1 MDGHARSATWLRWT
15 AGLLGCLTLAAG
27 CGRSP
32 AREYHAERAKTAAEA
47 PKQAAK
53 STEPQTADAW
63 LDRLAAAYA
72 GAKSYADQ
80 GEILLTYPR
89 GDQEVSDRTSFAVQ
103 FERPGKLSA
112 AIYQATLAIDGETLQ
127 ARLDD
132 LEGQTLTL
140 PAPDPLTLE
149 WLYQDPVLA
158 RLLTEGLARSSPQL
172 DLLLGGGSLAETR
185 KSATSSSL
193 VDEQTIDGRPCVGV
207 KLSHGDGELVFWID
221 RESTEL
227 RRIDYPA
234 GNLPPGGRLVASFSG
249 ARLNPA
255 LDPQVFKL
263 APLGESKPV
272 VRFVPPPLPLPALL
286 GKEPPSFTV
295 TDLDGKE
302 VTKESLAGKPAVLEF
317 WFKDCPPSPER
328 MPRLEKV
335 YQAFKDND
343 RVRFLTITVD
353 SPEVPNEQL
362 TAKLGEWKVSVPTA
376 RDAQGAAAQAFNCQS
391 FPQMFVLGAD
401 GRVQA
406 LDTVLGGELLPE
418 LPALL
423 ERLVAGEDV
432 ASDLRTKF
440 DMHQKAFE
448 QALTDAAPSATNA
461 AQPVVA
467 EIAAASEPK
476 RMKLEPLWDNTEL
489 RFPGNIVPLTE
500 ADGSTR
506 LFVMEGAAGVAELDA
521 EGKIVGRHEL
531 RLPEGTLVT
540 YLRTAQDG
548 QGRRYFV
555 GSASG
560 QPQAHVF
567 DENWQAVLSFPP
579 LTGGSSGLGDA
590 RLADLDADRKL
601 ELIVGHWGD
610 KGVQSVS
617 LAGEPKWLNPSLR
630 NVPGIALAQQAAG
643 SPRVWALNDRG
654 TVVPLDGQGKADK
667 EIETPNRFFIAL
679 VASESPASVA
689 GLSIDQRGNLTAVG
703 LDEEGRETWNY
714 PLPQGTH
721 RKPIEP
727 IAMGPIGTDGTNAWL
742 LAAPDGSVHLVSTA
756 GEPIDQFALG
766 SELTGLAAAKL
777 NGQPALLIGTSH
789 GVRALRVSVG
799 EQGLA
804 GP

>member
-1 MDGHARSATWLRWT
+1 M
-15 AGLLGCLTLAAG
+15 AGLLGCLTLVSG

-32 AREYHAERAKTAAEA
+32 ARAYHAERAKVAAEE
-47 PKQAAK
+47 PKAAAK
-53 STEPQTADAW
+53 SNEPQTADAW

-89 GDQEVSDRTSFAVQ
+89 NGQEVSDRTSFAVQ
-103 FERPGKLSA
+103 FERPGKLAA

-140 PAPDPLTLE
+140 PVPDPLTLE

-185 KSATSSSL
+185 KSATSATL
-193 VDEQTIDGRPCVGV
+193 VDDQTIDGRPCVGV
-207 KLSHGDGELVFWID
+207 KLTHGDGELVFWID

-255 LDPQVFKL
+255 LDRQVFKL

-286 GKEPPSFTV
+286 GQEPRSFTV

-302 VTKESLAGKPAVLEF
+302 VTKESLAGKPAVIEF
-317 WFKDCPPSPER
+317 WFKDCPPCPER
-328 MPRLEKV
+328 MPRLQKV
-335 YQAFKDND
+335 YETFKDND
-343 RVRFLTITVD
+343 RVRFLTISVD

-362 TAKLGEWKVSVPTA
+362 AAKLGEWKVNVPTS
-376 RDAQGAAAQAFNCQS
+376 RDAQGAAAQAFDCQS

-418 LPALL
+418 LPTLL
-423 ERLVAGEDV
+423 ERLLAKEDL
-432 ASDLRTKF
+432 ASDLRKKF
-440 DMHQKAFE
+440 DTHQQAFE
-448 QALTDAAPSATNA
+448 QALADAAPSATNA

-476 RMKLEPLWDNTEL
+476 RIKLEPLWDNTEL

-531 RLPEGTLVT
+531 HLPEGTLVT
-540 YLRTAQDG
+540 YLRTATDG

-567 DENWQAVLSFPP
+567 DENWQAVLSYPQII
-579 LTGGSSGLGDA
+579 GGSSGLGDA
-590 RLADLDADRKL
+590 RLADLDADGAL
-601 ELIVGHWGD
+601 ELVVGHWGE
-610 KGVQSVS
+610 KGVQGVS
-617 LAGEPKWLNPSLR
+617 LSGEQKWLNPSLR
-630 NVPGIALAQQAAG
+630 NVPGLAFAQAAG
-643 SPRVWALNDRG
+643 APRVWALNDRG
-654 TVVPLDGQGKADK
+654 TIVPLDGQGKADQ
-667 EIETPNRFFIAL
+667 EIETPGRFFIAMA
-679 VASESPASVA
+679 ASESPAGAA
-689 GLSIDQRGNLTAVG
+689 GLSIDQRGNLTVVG
-703 LDEEGRETWNY
+703 LDAGGRETWNY
-714 PLPQGTH
+714 PLPSGTH

-727 IAMGPIGTDGTNAWL
+727 IAAGPIAADGTNAWL
-742 LAAPDGSVHLVSTA
+742 LAGPDGSVHLVSAA
-756 GEPIDQFALG
+756 GEPIDQFAVG
-766 SELTGLAAAKL
+766 GELTGLAAAKL
-777 NGQPALLIGTSH
+777 NGQPTVLIGTPQ
-789 GVRALRVSVG
+789 GVRAWRVSVG
-799 EQGLA
+799 EHGLA

>member
-1 MDGHARSATWLRWT
+1 MDGHARSAPWLRWM
-15 AGLLGCLTLAAG
+15 AGLLGCLTLASG

-32 AREYHAERAKTAAEA
+32 ARDYHAERAKSAAEE

-53 STEPQTADAW
+53 SAEPQTADA
-63 LDRLAAAYA
+63 
-72 GAKSYADQ
+72 
-80 GEILLTYPR
+80 
-89 GDQEVSDRTSFAVQ
+89 
-103 FERPGKLSA
+103 
-112 AIYQATLAIDGETLQ
+112 
-127 ARLDD
+127 
-132 LEGQTLTL
+132 
-140 PAPDPLTLE
+140 

-185 KSATSSSL
+185 KSATSATL
-193 VDEQTIDGRPCVGV
+193 VDDQTIDGRPCVGV
-207 KLSHGDGELVFWID
+207 KLTHGDGELVFWID

-255 LDPQVFKL
+255 LDQQVFKL
-263 APLGESKPV
+263 APLGDSKPV

-286 GKEPPSFTV
+286 GQQPPSFTV

-317 WFKDCPPSPER
+317 WFTDCPPSPER

-362 TAKLGEWKVSVPTA
+362 SAKLVEWKVSLPTA
-376 RDAQGAAAQAFNCQS
+376 RDAQGAAAQAFDCQS

-423 ERLVAGEDV
+423 ERLIAGEDV

-440 DMHQKAFE
+440 DTHQKAFE
-448 QALTDAAPSATNA
+448 QALADAAPSATNA

-476 RMKLEPLWDNTEL
+476 RVKLEPLWDNTEL
-489 RFPGNIVPLTE
+489 RFPGNIVPLVE
-500 ADGSTR
+500 ANGATR

-521 EGKIVGRHEL
+521 EGKIVGRHDL
-531 RLPEGTLVT
+531 HLPEGTLIT
-540 YLRTAQDG
+540 YLRTAKDS

-567 DENWQAVLSFPP
+567 DETWQSVLSFP
-579 LTGGSSGLGDA
+579 A
-590 RLADLDADRKL
+590 L
-601 ELIVGHWGD
+601 ELIVGHWGET
-610 KGVQSVS
+610 GVQSVS
-617 LAGEPKWLNPSLR
+617 LAGEQKWLNSALR
-630 NVPGIALAQQAAG
+630 NVPGLALAPQAAG

-654 TVVPLDGQGKADK
+654 TIVPIDGQGKADK
-667 EIETPNRFFIAL
+667 EIEAPGRFFIAL
-679 VASESPASVA
+679 VASESPAGAA
-689 GLSIDQRGNLTAVG
+689 GLSVDQRGNLTAVG
-703 LDEEGRETWNY
+703 LDAGGREIWNY
-714 PLPQGTH
+714 PLPPGTH
-721 RKPIEP
+721 RKPIEAIAAGP
-727 IAMGPIGTDGTNAWL
+727 IAGDETNAWL
-742 LAAPDGSVHLVSTA
+742 LAGPDGSVHLVSAA

-777 NGQPALLIGTSH
+777 NGQPTVLIGTPQ
-789 GVRALRVSVG
+789 GVRALRVSRD